1 MVGSAEICR
10 SIAFW
15 GVAAVL
21 FSLFAAIGAIF
32 VYRVYASL
40 SKMAKRIGLAS
51 MALLGLLSIG
61 ATIGGTPTLEDK
73 ERSYQENNAWAN
85 AFGFGTNGVQNTGGF
100 LTGLTGLAG
109 FGDDGSVPQSLT
121 PQPLTLNPLP
131 PATNYQL
138 PTTNLGWLAFGG
150 YEDWFYLDGGGW
162 CFRFGSNLVE
172 CLTVSS
178 CGEIS
183 PVPYDASNRI
193 SLLGLPL

>member
-51 MALLGLLSIG
+51 MTLLGLLSIG
-61 ATIGGTPTLEDK
+61 ATISGSPTLEDK

-85 AFGFGTNGVQNTGGF
+85 AFGFGTNGVQNMGGF
-100 LTGLTGLAG
+100 LTGLTG
-109 FGDDGSVPQSLT
+109 FGNGGGQG
-121 PQPLTLNPLP
+121 LP
-131 PATNYQL
+131 ALPTTNYQL
-138 PTTNLGWLAFGG
+138 PT
-150 YEDWFYLDGGGW
+150 
-162 CFRFGSNLVE
+162 SNGV
-172 CLTVSS
+172 
-178 CGEIS
+178 
-183 PVPYDASNRI
+183 PVVAA
-193 SLLGLPL
+193 

>member
-40 SKMAKRIGLAS
+40 SKMAKRIGLAA

-73 ERSYQENNAWAN
+73 ERSCQENNAWAN
-85 AFGFGTNGVQNTGGF
+85 VFGFGTNGVQNMGGF
-100 LTGLTGLAG
+100 LTGLTG
-109 FGDDGSVPQSLT
+109 FGNGGGQG
-121 PQPLTLNPLP
+121 LP
-131 PATNYQL
+131 ALPAANCQL
-138 PTTNLGWLAFGG
+138 PTSNGVPVVAGTITAEDCAAG
-150 YEDWFYLDGGGW
+150 YVLSTAA
-162 CFRFGSNLVE
+162 R
-172 CLTVSS
+172 
-178 CGEIS
+178 
-183 PVPYDASNRI
+183 
-193 SLLGLPL
+193 LLGARLVARREGQRQFVRSRGNIARPDQRVDRAACRRSRHRT